1 MIGEGPMIAPSGSVH
16 APGARHGR
24 DWTEEQRRAIE
35 RREGDLLLDAGAG
48 SGKTS
53 VLVERFVA
61 AVLQDGIEVAR
72 ILTITFTEKAAAE
85 LRDRIRLRLRE
96 LGAIEPARATE
107 GAFISTIHGFCA
119 RILRAHA
126 LAAGLDPGFVVLDS
140 DRSGPLA
147 SAAFDEALSELAGR
161 ESAAVDL
168 IAAYGAPVLRAAVL
182 GVYGQLRSGGQL
194 EPRLAPCPRDAG
206 AGPGDELRR
215 AAGLLARELGSVAAP
230 SPNVVQALDRVQ
242 RCLDLASRGSAIR
255 KGDAAA
261 GGEPWPAELDRCQ
274 LPRNGTALTTDACVS
289 YGEAVSRFRAACAE
303 RAARPVWDLLD
314 RLLQAYGRHY
324 AARKRAVSGVDFED
338 LELLAH
344 RLLRADSELRE
355 GYANRFERIMVD
367 EFQDTNLV
375 QLELIESIARGNLFT
390 VGDAQQSIYAF
401 RHADVE
407 LFERRGER
415 LGAAGQRQT
424 LQTNFRSR
432 AEILDA
438 VNLAFA
444 AEVAGGFGPLRPGR
458 PDQGV
463 EEEPRVELVLVDKG
477 ADWDLEGLASPWR
490 LAEANALADRVA
502 QLVDQGT
509 TPGEVVVLTRA
520 TTDVRAYERALE
532 RRGLPTYVI
541 GGRGYWSHP
550 QVVDLVA
557 YLSALANPRD
567 EESLFT
573 VLASPM
579 VGASFDALVVLAG
592 AARARERD
600 PWWLL
605 RDLAGELDP
614 LDQTDR
620 HRLSEFAG
628 WFGAERERAARAGIE
643 SLIDRALELTGYDL
657 EMLAMPGGQ
666 RRLANVRKLMR
677 LGREYEDE
685 YGLDLR
691 GFLDRVSDR
700 QAGRAAD
707 ARESEAPVEGDGLD
721 AVRLMTIHLA
731 KGLEFHTVCVA
742 DLGRSPW
749 RPNEI
754 LRVSADG
761 RIGLRLIRAGV
772 AGRASA
778 FAFDELGFER
788 QRAADAEERRLFYVA
803 VTRAQERLVLS
814 GATRFEGWTG
824 ESRSNGGGP
833 VAWLAP
839 AFIGELGEAIADG
852 GGVVARDGVR
862 VRLILSRPEA
872 CAAPASS
879 EVPGAGSCGLE
890 PPVAPPPVQSPRP
903 APPVAAPPVPVSTLS
918 YSSLAEYAR
927 CGYRFYAERVLG
939 LPPAPSTVRSHADAR
954 SGQPPGPD
962 ASERGVLVHAL
973 LERLDFRRRSVPDLE
988 TLGAAAARAG
998 IVPPSTAEAQELL
1011 ALVAGF
1017 SAGELCARLG
1027 RALDTRREQRFAFAI
1042 AGGVH
1047 VTGAIDVLAREPAG
1061 QMLIVD
1067 YKSDRLHGADPA
1079 VVLRDSYPTQRLIY
1093 ALAALRAGAETVDV
1107 AHCFLERP
1115 SEPVVATFRA
1125 AQSLELEAELESLAA
1140 GVLKREFRVAADPH
1154 RALCG
1159 GCPAE
1164 GGLCSWSPA
1173 QTRRES
1179 PDRLF

>member
-1 MIGEGPMIAPSGSVH
+1 MIATSGSIQ
-16 APGARHGR
+16 ARAGRRER
-24 DWTEEQRRAIE
+24 DWTDEQRRAIE

-61 AVLQDGIEVAR
+61 AVLQDGIEVAG

-147 SAAFDEALSELAGR
+147 SAAFDEALSELAGLQ
-161 ESAAVDL
+161 SATVDL

-182 GVYGQLRSGGQL
+182 GVYGQLRSGGEL
-194 EPRLAPCPRDAG
+194 EPRLAPCPPDTG
-206 AGPGDELRR
+206 AGPGHELRR
-215 AAGLLARELGSVAAP
+215 AAELLGSELGTIDAP
-230 SPNVVQALDRVQ
+230 SPNVVQALARAQ
-242 RCLDLASRGSAIR
+242 RCLDLVGGGGAI
-255 KGDAAA
+255 A
-261 GGEPWPAELDRCQ
+261 GGEAWPAELDRCQ
-274 LPRNGTALTTDACVS
+274 LPRNGSALTTDACVA
-289 YGEAVSRFRAACAE
+289 YAEALGRFRAVCAE

-338 LELLAH
+338 LELLA
-344 RLLRADSELRE
+344 RELLRADGELRE
-355 GYANRFERIMVD
+355 RYANRFERIMVD

-375 QLELIESIARGNLFT
+375 QLELIEAIARGNLFT

-401 RHADVE
+401 RHADVA
-407 LFERRGER
+407 LFERRRER
-415 LGAAGQRQT
+415 LGSAGQRET

-444 AEVAGGFGPLRPGR
+444 AEPAAGFRPLRPGR
-458 PDQGV
+458 SAPRRGAGV
-463 EEEPRVELVLVDKG
+463 EAEPRVDFVLVDKG

-490 LAEANALADRVA
+490 LAEASALADRVA
-502 QLVDQGT
+502 QLVGQGT
-509 TPGEVVVLTRA
+509 APGEVVVLTRA

-557 YLSALANPRD
+557 YLRALSNPRD

-592 AARARERD
+592 AARSRERD

-605 RDLAGELDP
+605 RDPAGELDP
-614 LDQTDR
+614 LDEADR
-620 HRLSEFAG
+620 HRLAEFAG

-685 YGLDLR
+685 RGLDLR

-707 ARESEAPVEGDGLD
+707 AREGEAPVEGDGLN
-721 AVRLMTIHLA
+721 AVRLMTIHRA

-754 LRVSADG
+754 LRVCADG

-778 FAFDELGFER
+778 FAYDELGSER

-814 GATRFEGWTG
+814 GATRFEGWNG

-839 AFIGELGEAIADG
+839 AFIGELGEAIAAG
-852 GGVVARDGVR
+852 GGVVVRDGVA
-862 VRLILSRPEA
+862 VRLILSQPEGGE
-872 CAAPASS
+872 APASS
-879 EVPGAGSCGLE
+879 EVPAPGRSGLQPRVEPPAAPGRVQSLALE
-890 PPVAPPPVQSPRP
+890 PP
-903 APPVAAPPVPVSTLS
+903 AAPPLVPVSTLS
-918 YSSLAEYAR
+918 YSSLGEYAR

-939 LPPAPSTVRSHADAR
+939 LPPAPSPGRPQPHIH
-954 SGQPPGPD
+954 SGPSAGPD

-973 LERLDFRRRSVPDLE
+973 LERLDFRRPSLPDFEAL
-988 TLGAAAARAG
+988 AAVAARAG
-998 IVPPSTAEAQELL
+998 IVRPSTAEAQELL
-1011 ALVAGF
+1011 ALVADF
-1017 SAGELCARLG
+1017 AAGELCARLG
-1027 RALDTRREQRFAFAI
+1027 RALDTRREQRFAFPIAG

-1047 VTGAIDVLAREPAG
+1047 LTGAIDVLAREPGG

-1079 VVLRDSYPTQRLIY
+1079 VVWRDSYATQRLIY

-1115 SEPVVATFRA
+1115 SEPVLATFSA
-1125 AQSLELEAELESLAA
+1125 AQSAELEAELESLAG
-1140 GVLKREFRVAADPH
+1140 GVLRREFRVAADPH

-1164 GGLCSWSPA
+1164 GGLCSWSLTE
-1173 QTRRES
+1173 TRRES